1 MGLEP
6 KKKKKKRKENKK
18 QREIS
23 IHIIDDRQR
32 RTRTV
37 SYDIT
42 LEGFRPAGSHKKWSP
57 F

>member
-1 MGLEP
+1 MGLEQ
-6 KKKKKKRKENKK
+6 KKKKKKKKKTRKENKK

-32 RTRTV
+32 HTRIV

-42 LEGFRPAGSHKKWSP
+42 F
-57 F
+57 